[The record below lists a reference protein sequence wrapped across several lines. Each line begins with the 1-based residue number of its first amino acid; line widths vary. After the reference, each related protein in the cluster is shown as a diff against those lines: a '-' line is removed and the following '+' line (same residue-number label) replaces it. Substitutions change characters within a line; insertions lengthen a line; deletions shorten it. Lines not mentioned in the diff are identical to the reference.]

1 MRNTMHTS
9 VLIIGSGPAGYTA
22 GIYTTRAGIHTT
34 LITGNTIGGQLTR
47 TNEVE
52 NFPGFEIITGVELM
66 EKMHAQ
72 ATKVGVNIILD
83 EIVTLDLSKKPFKFE
98 SRGNLK
104 GTADTIIIATGASP
118 KWLKSIGEDK
128 FKGKGISICATCDGF
143 FYKNKIVAVI
153 GGGNSALYEAQ
164 FLSNVAEKV
173 FLINKNKSFKGET
186 KIQEKVIHNPKIEI
200 LYNTEVIE
208 FIGENKLSS
217 IKLRNLKSN
226 EIFQLSING
235 VFEAIGTAPN
245 TAFLN
250 NQLQTT
256 SHGYIKTSKRTM
268 ETSIEGVFACGDVQ
282 EEKYKQAIISAG
294 SGAIAALS
302 VEKYLLNKEG

>member
-83 EIVTLDLSKKPFKFE
+83 EIVTLDLSKKPFKLE

-104 GTADTIIIATGASP
+104 GTADTNIIATGASP

-143 FYKNKIVAVI
+143 FYKNKIVA
-153 GGGNSALYEAQ
+153 GAPGKWGLHAS
-164 FLSNVAEKV
+164 
-173 FLINKNKSFKGET
+173 GE
-186 KIQEKVIHNPKIEI
+186 
-200 LYNTEVIE
+200 
-208 FIGENKLSS
+208 GE
-217 IKLRNLKSN
+217 R
-226 EIFQLSING
+226 
-235 VFEAIGTAPN
+235 VTAP
-245 TAFLN
+245 
-250 NQLQTT
+250 
-256 SHGYIKTSKRTM
+256 
-268 ETSIEGVFACGDVQ
+268 EPW
-282 EEKYKQAIISAG
+282 
-294 SGAIAALS
+294 
-302 VEKYLLNKEG
+302 

>member
-1 MRNTMHTS
+1 MHTS

-22 GIYTTRAGIHTT
+22 GIYTTRAGIQTT
-34 LITGNTIGGQLTR
+34 LITGNTVGGQLTR

-52 NFPGFEIITGVELM
+52 NFPGFEMISGIELM
-66 EKMHAQ
+66 EKMYSQ
-72 ATKVGVNIILD
+72 AKHVGVNIIQD
-83 EIVTLDLSKKPFKFE
+83 EISSLDLSKKPFKFE

-143 FYKNKIVAVI
+143 FYKNKTVAVI

-164 FLSNVAEKV
+164 FLANVASKV
-173 FLINKNKSFKGET
+173 FLINKNKSFKGEN

-200 LYNTEVIE
+200 LYNTEVVE

-217 IKLRNLKSN
+217 IILKN
-226 EIFQLSING
+226 IKNDQIFQLDVNG
-235 VFEAIGTAPN
+235 VFEAIGTEPN
-245 TAFLN
+245 TGFLN
-250 NQLQTT
+250 NQLQIT
-256 SHGYIKTSKRTM
+256 SHGYIKTNKRTM

-302 VEKYLLNKEG
+302 VEKYLLNQED

>member
-1 MRNTMHTS
+1 MHTS

-22 GIYTTRAGIHTT
+22 GIYTTRAGIQTT
-34 LITGNTIGGQLTR
+34 LITGNTVGGQLTR

-52 NFPGFEIITGVELM
+52 NFPGFEMISGIELM
-66 EKMHAQ
+66 EKMYSQ
-72 ATKVGVNIILD
+72 AKHVGVNIIQD
-83 EIVTLDLSKKPFKFE
+83 EISSLDLSKKPFKFE

-143 FYKNKIVAVI
+143 FYKNKTVAVI

-164 FLSNVAEKV
+164 FLANVASKV
-173 FLINKNKSFKGET
+173 FLINKNKSFKGEN

-200 LYNTEVIE
+200 LYNTEVVE
-208 FIGENKLSS
+208 FIGENKLLS
-217 IKLRNLKSN
+217 IILKN
-226 EIFQLSING
+226 IKNDQIFQLDVNG
-235 VFEAIGTAPN
+235 VFEAIGTEPN
-245 TAFLN
+245 TGFLN
-250 NQLQTT
+250 NQLQIT
-256 SHGYIKTSKRTM
+256 SHGYIKTNKRTM

-302 VEKYLLNKEG
+302 VEKYLLNQEY